1 MGQKVNP
8 HGARVGVIIDWST
21 KWYAGKKDFSD
32 KLIEDYKLRKLLKD
46 RINALAAGSER
57 GADKKA
63 INQAGISHIDIQRA
77 GDKIH
82 LIIYTA
88 RPGVVIGKGAENV
101 DLLKKEVEAFTG
113 KQTNIDIIEIKNPDI
128 DAQLVAENIA
138 SQLEKRVSFRRAMKQ
153 TIGRAMK
160 SGAKGIKT
168 TVSGRLGGADI
179 ARSEGYHE
187 GSIPLQTLRAH
198 IDYGFAEAKTTYGRI
213 GVKVWIYK
221 GQVLPSKENKGSR
234 LVNAMSDSTLN
245 GTGGGNR
252 RDGRRRFDRN
262 DRRGDRGGNRGD
274 RAPRNHPASG
284 APAQKEGGK

>member
-21 KWYAGKKDFSD
+21 KWYAGKKDFSNN
-32 KLIEDYKLRKLLKD
+32 LIEDYNLRKMLKEK
-46 RINALAAGSER
+46 L
-57 GADKKA
+57 
-63 INQAGISHIDIQRA
+63 NQAGISHIDLQRA
-77 GDKIH
+77 GEKLHVIV
-82 LIIYTA
+82 YTA
-88 RPGVVIGKGAENV
+88 KPGVVIGKGGAGVEA
-101 DLLKKEVEAFTG
+101 LKKEVEEFTG
-113 KQTNIDIIEIKNPDI
+113 KQVQLDIIEIKNPDI

-138 SQLEKRVSFRRAMKQ
+138 QQLEKRVSFRRAMKQ

-221 GQVLPSKENKGSR
+221 GQVLPTKDNKGSK
-234 LVNAMSDSTLN
+234 LVNAMSESTLN
-245 GTGGGNR
+245 GTGNR
-252 RDGRRRFDRN
+252 REGRRRFDRN
-262 DRRGDRGGNRGD
+262 NNRGE
-274 RAPRNHPASG
+274 RGERTPRNNDRTEA
-284 APAQKEGGK
+284 KEGGK